1 MKYINSQRPV
11 TWMFVDTI
19 QNPADIG
26 EDIGEVEDLIL
37 KTYQENGGMVEG
49 G

>member
-1 MKYINSQRPV
+1 ML
-11 TWMFVDTI
+11 VDTI
-19 QNPADIG
+19 QNPA
-26 EDIGEVEDLIL
+26 DIGEVEDLIL